1 MSSKNSGK
9 STNPTSRRSKRK
21 DNKKNNNKLINVSSD
36 DENSADNSAIEQ
48 QPKRLQAAPG
58 LEAVNKKA
66 RTFSEKDMDI
76 DLSSSTAS
84 TSSSKNFSQTVASN
98 SAANPAAA
106 VLINT
111 QAQAPILDDA
121 QNDTPL
127 SLLPK
132 EVTQQQQQ
140 TIAPEN
146 NSLNPLEQRVLDNI
160 AQQQQHV
167 LGSDPLKSRHD
178 PTNMLDDDDDNYDD
192 DVACRGDVP
201 LYRASTP
208 FSDVI
213 RDKESKEACKN
224 KLREYFIETYNEAF
238 INVYLTGKQAVRKL
252 IVILGAEEA
261 LTDVCADSHE
271 YLKKDNDAM
280 APIFH
285 SYDPLAIRI
294 AQRERS
300 ITVTDIPL
308 FFTEQDV
315 ISAFKKFGTLDSHK
329 FCTPRGA
336 NFQKVEL
343 TFTDSSVHETFRRR
357 HDTWTRG
364 HFLRV
369 YPATFNKEDQD
380 ARMEFTAVLKNL
392 PPNINAIDLAQIFS
406 ETGASSI
413 GLPRYT
419 GSYKSKPWA
428 YFSYS
433 TQESRD
439 NAMDL
444 TFSLKGRHLQ
454 WIFPSEVKTLC
465 VRCASNEH
473 KTKECNAFEERGRRT
488 ISKNVQN
495 NYARF
500 KPVGYVKPPT
510 PINKSREGSTSRSRS
525 RSCSRKSTNPKN
537 NDEQRDNKNKDN
549 NKDNQLSPNKKTVT
563 YAEQAASPSLQ
574 SSIHAP
580 TSSTSSTKSSNL
592 LSQIPTPTQDKGK
605 GRADNTNQLI
615 VDQTARDA
623 IAKVAKDLNA
633 ALQQLAKVQ
642 SEFTQMKNRFDSIDN
657 KLDKIVSF
665 CNITTN
671 TQTAPTGPIPVNIPT
686 NPINTPQT
694 HRNILPRPT
703 MQNPFPQN
711 TQRQSTP
718 VPPQRPTNVPYNESN
733 TVDRKEFAS
742 AMGQMNQLQ
751 NNFGNIS
758 AQLAQITKFLN
769 GANTQ

>member
-1 MSSKNSGK
+1 
-9 STNPTSRRSKRK
+9 
-21 DNKKNNNKLINVSSD
+21 
-36 DENSADNSAIEQ
+36 
-48 QPKRLQAAPG
+48 
-58 LEAVNKKA
+58 
-66 RTFSEKDMDI
+66 MDI
-76 DLSSSTAS
+76 DLASSTAS
-84 TSSSKNFSQTVASN
+84 TSSSKDLSQTDASK
-98 SAANPAAA
+98 SAANLAAA

-111 QAQAPILDDA
+111 QAQAPIHEDA
-121 QNDTPL
+121 QKDAPL
-127 SLLPK
+127 PQLPK
-132 EVTQQQQQ
+132 EATSQQQQVN
-140 TIAPEN
+140 APEN
-146 NSLNPLEQRVLDNI
+146 SLSELEQRSIRNT
-160 AQQQQHV
+160 AQQQQRNGQD
-167 LGSDPLKSRHD
+167 LDPSKSRHD
-178 PTNMLDDDDDNYDD
+178 PNNMLDDDDDTYD
-192 DVACRGDVP
+192 DVAALKGDQP

-224 KLREYFIETYNEAF
+224 RLREYFIETYNESF

-252 IVILGAEEA
+252 IVILGIEDA
-261 LTDVCADSHE
+261 LTHICADSHE
-271 YLKKDNDAM
+271 HLKKDNDAM

-329 FCTPRGA
+329 FRTPRGA

-343 TFTDSSVHETFRRR
+343 TFTDSSVHETFQRR
-357 HDTWTRG
+357 HGIWTRG

-433 TQESRD
+433 TQTSRD

-495 NYARF
+495 NYTRF
-500 KPVGYVKPPT
+500 KPVGYVKSPT
-510 PINKSREGSTSRSRS
+510 PINKSREDSTFRSRSRS
-525 RSCSRKSTNPKN
+525 RSRKSTNSKN
-537 NDEQRDNKNKDN
+537 NDEQKNNKNKDN
-549 NKDNQLSPNKKTVT
+549 NKDDQPSPNKKTVT

-605 GRADNTNQLI
+605 GKGRADNTNQSI
-615 VDQTARDA
+615 IDQTARDA

-718 VPPQRPTNVPYNESN
+718 VPPQRPTNVP
-733 TVDRKEFAS
+733 
-742 AMGQMNQLQ
+742 
-751 NNFGNIS
+751 
-758 AQLAQITKFLN
+758 
-769 GANTQ
+769 